1 MNLFRSEAHLK
12 HWSGYRAGTE
22 AGILSL
28 SEILAIFSTPR
39 HTAKMSED
47 YISRAA
53 EYAPLFIE
61 KIKHVTTGGA
71 FWATP

>member
-12 HWSGYRAGTE
+12 SWSGYQAGTE

-28 SEILAIFSTPR
+28 SEIMAIFSTPR
-39 HTAKMSED
+39 HSAKMSED
-47 YISRAA
+47 YISKAA
-53 EYAPLFIE
+53 QYAPLFVE
-61 KIKHVTTGGA
+61 KIKQVKAGMP

>member
-12 HWSGYRAGTE
+12 RWSGYQPGTE

-28 SEILAIFSTPR
+28 PEIMAIFSTPR

-47 YISRAA
+47 YISKAA

-61 KIKHVTTGGA
+61 KIKQVKA
-71 FWATP
+71 RVPFWATP